1 MLLPLMMKGVLALYF
16 LATLLFLTFLISR
29 RHALSVMSVAV
40 TAVGFVGHTVL
51 LIGEVVTSGALPV
64 ATIGQALAF
73 VSWALVLVFLAVEL
87 RYRLHVLGSFVLPLA
102 FLLLLPAGVHSAG
115 TASDGAA
122 PVLLSSAWLGVHIVF
137 SLLGF
142 VAFAVA
148 FIIGLM
154 YLIQHHLL
162 KTKRFNLL
170 YEQLPSL
177 NLLDEMNQATILLGF
192 PLLTIGMLAGAV
204 WGAGQGHGGIWSGTP
219 KEILTVVTWL
229 FYLVILHGRLT
240 FGWRAKRAAM
250 LALVGFVVVGV
261 TFLYAFL

>member
-1 MLLPLMMKGVLALYF
+1 MLLPLVMKGVLALYF
-16 LATLLFLTFLISR
+16 LATLLFLTFLVSR
-29 RHALSVMSVAV
+29 RPALSVMSVGV
-40 TAVGFVGHTVL
+40 TALGFLGHTVML
-51 LIGEVVTSGALPV
+51 LGEVAASGALPV
-64 ATIGQALAF
+64 ATLEQALAF
-73 VSWALVLVFLAVEL
+73 VSWALVLLFLVVEL

-102 FLLLLPAGVHSAG
+102 FLLLLPAGVHPA
-115 TASDGAA
+115 AAPDGAA
-122 PVLLSSAWLGVHIVF
+122 PVLLSSVWLGIHIVC

-177 NLLDEMNQATILLGF
+177 DLLDEMNQATILLGF

-219 KEILTVVTWL
+219 KQVLTVVTWL
-229 FYLVILHGRLT
+229 FYLVILHGRMT
-240 FGWRAKRAAM
+240 FGWRAKRAAL
-250 LALVGFVVVGV
+250 LALIGFVVVGV